1 MDQEKEKKAQSPIEA
16 LVIVSSVLAIAA
28 YTLKNPVF
36 FHIAGGICSLLVVAV
51 MVFIWVTTPKG
62 LKLLNLGF
70 IIFGG
75 LFLAIGWMWAKSFW
89 DGLLLG
95 LSMMGI
101 ATVIVYSLMNAF
113 RKRIHREYQEMH
125 ASGDSEGGFMP
136 DGYDYMSDLDN
147 LDEWETILCDEK
159 ATPAERVR
167 AMELAFDR
175 ACGVNGTLI
184 EGLDAFEKNVGT
196 MNELAKYMES
206 GLWKK
211 DFEADEAGEFSE
223 EIKRGVLS
231 EDGLYNVLSE
241 YDDLR
246 KRLRKLGS
254 K

>member
-1 MDQEKEKKAQSPIEA
+1 MDPEKEKKAQSPLEV
-16 LVIVSSVLAIAA
+16 LVITSSVLAIAA
-28 YTLKNPVF
+28 YILQNPVF
-36 FHIAGGICSLLVVAV
+36 FHIAGAICSVLVLTV
-51 MVFIWVTTPKG
+51 MVFIWATTPKG
-62 LKLLNLGF
+62 LKLINLGF
-70 IIFGG
+70 IIFGA
-75 LFLAIGWMWAKSFW
+75 LFLAIGWLWAKSIW

-113 RKRIHREYQEMH
+113 RKKIHREYQEMH
-125 ASGDSEGGFMP
+125 AAGDGEGGFMP

-147 LDEWETILCDEK
+147 LEDWETIFCDEN
-159 ATPAERVR
+159 ASPAERVR

-184 EGLDAFEKNVGT
+184 EDLEAFEKNLGT
-196 MNELAKYMES
+196 MKELAKYMES

-211 DFEADEAGEFSE
+211 DFEADEAGGFSD

-246 KRLRKLGS
+246 KRLGKLS
-254 K
+254 M